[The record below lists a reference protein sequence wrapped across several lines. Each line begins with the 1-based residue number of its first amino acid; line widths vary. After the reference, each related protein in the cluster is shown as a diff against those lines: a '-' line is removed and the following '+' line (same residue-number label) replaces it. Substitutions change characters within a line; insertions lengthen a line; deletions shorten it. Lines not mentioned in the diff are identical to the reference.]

1 MQVGQ
6 LLARAELGLPAV
18 EVITG
23 VAGLADVAVRPAPR
37 WLRRLWRGQVVA
49 MTVGKRI
56 YLAPGL
62 ADGDPARLGRLLV
75 HELVHVRQWAD
86 AGAFRFLR
94 RYAVDYLTGR
104 VRGRSHTESYHGIR
118 YEVEARRIAGG

>member
-1 MQVGQ
+1 MHLGQ
-6 LLARAELGLPAV
+6 LLARADLGLAAV
-18 EVITG
+18 EVLTG
-23 VAGLADVAVRPAPR
+23 MPGLADVAVRPAPR

-49 MTVGKRI
+49 MTVKKRI
-56 YLAPGL
+56 YLAPEL
-62 ADGDPARLGRLLV
+62 VEGDPARLGRLLV

-86 AGAFRFLR
+86 AGALRFLR
-94 RYAVDYLTGR
+94 RYAVDYLVAR